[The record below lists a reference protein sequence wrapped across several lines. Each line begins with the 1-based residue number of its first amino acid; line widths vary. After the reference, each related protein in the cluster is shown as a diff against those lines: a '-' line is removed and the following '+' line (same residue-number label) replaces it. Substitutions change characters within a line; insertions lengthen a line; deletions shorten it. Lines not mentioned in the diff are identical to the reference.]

1 MYTDKR
7 WEIEAETDEV
17 EFESYDTVS
26 EAEGN
31 DGWDDQ
37 GYDINYDDVDT
48 WS

>member
-1 MYTDKR
+1 MDKR

-17 EFESYDTVS
+17 EFESYDTVIES
-26 EAEGN
+26 EGN